1 MANPRWTVQ
10 NDMTILLHLVE
21 MNYAATEALTAADRL
36 HDLLESEAAR
46 WDFFHRAR
54 LEMLDVTEK
63 LRELQE
69 RIQEQRTDHA
79 GRVRHAI
86 SEGIFPLGIS
96 ERTFPV
102 PPPAVPRAASQT
114 ASPRD
119 AVPGLEISRQAE
131 VDQVSN
137 FLRNV
142 TDGDGSKS
150 DRLRA
155 LELLFRPTPASG
167 EALTAMTRMWEEA
180 RANHPGPSVLESV
193 LLPEPAPES
202 SGGPTA

>member
-21 MNYAATEALTAADRL
+21 MTSAATEALTAADRL

-46 WDFFHRAR
+46 WDFFHRTR

-69 RIQEQRTDHA
+69 RIQEQRTDHE
-79 GRVRHAI
+79 GRVSHAI
-86 SEGIFPLGIS
+86 SEGIFPLGIC
-96 ERTFPV
+96 ERRTFPV
-102 PPPAVPRAASQT
+102 PAVPRAA

-119 AVPGLEISRQAE
+119 AVPGLEISQAE

-137 FLRNV
+137 FLRKV
-142 TDGDGSKS
+142 TAAHGSKS
-150 DRLRA
+150 DRLKA
-155 LELLFRPTPASG
+155 LERLLRPTPASG

-180 RANHPGPSVLESV
+180 GANHPGPSVLESV
-193 LLPEPAPES
+193 LLPAPPPES

>member
-1 MANPRWTVQ
+1 
-10 NDMTILLHLVE
+10 MTILLHLVE
-21 MNYAATEALTAADRL
+21 MNSAATEALTAADRL

-46 WDFFHRAR
+46 WGFFHRAR
-54 LEMLDVTEK
+54 LEMLDVTEKK

-96 ERTFPV
+96 ERRTFPV
-102 PPPAVPRAASQT
+102 PPPAVPRDA

-119 AVPGLEISRQAE
+119 AVPGLEISQAE

-137 FLRNV
+137 FLRKV
-142 TDGDGSKS
+142 TDAHGSKTDSWNDFCVQVVKRS
-150 DRLRA
+150 DCHD
-155 LELLFRPTPASG
+155 SYVG
-167 EALTAMTRMWEEA
+167 GSW
-180 RANHPGPSVLESV
+180 GKPSMLESV
-193 LLPEPAPES
+193 LLPRNVTTFQVLACLRALILS
-202 SGGPTA
+202 TDRACDSQ